1 MDRTICIEVLEG
13 IGIDETAGFG
23 VIITGLQVIEARL
36 HVVIIPTVADGVDV
50 EDIGDG
56 GVRLYYTK
64 PQNACQYKE
73 TPPTEGR
80 RGTLLFLFC
89 NYGSITS
96 FNSVLCR
103 SNIAG
108 KTVKDAPDAYK
119 VTVEK

>member
-1 MDRTICIEVLEG
+1 MDGAVCTEVLEG
-13 IGIDETAGFG
+13 VCVQESARFG
-23 VIITGLQVIEARL
+23 VVITGLQVVETGLRIR
-36 HVVIIPTVADGVDV
+36 VITTVADGVDV